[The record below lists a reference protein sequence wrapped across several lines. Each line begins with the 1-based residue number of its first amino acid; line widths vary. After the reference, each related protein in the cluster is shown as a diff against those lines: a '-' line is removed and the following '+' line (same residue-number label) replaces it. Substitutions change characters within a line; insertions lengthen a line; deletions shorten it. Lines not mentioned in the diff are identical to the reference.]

1 MKSKQ
6 NQEEEIVTNVNE
18 DKNEIINEGFS
29 NYESAAEKTEV
40 PFWTENPNILFN
52 GKYVFELFPVEEMS
66 YNQKINAVSRT
77 IIFLTMIGFLV
88 SHNIR
93 TLIVGL
99 VTLASAF
106 LLHHYHT
113 KELMKEENK
122 KLLSHSLKE
131 GFENPIDKFA
141 ADETGELIEGV
152 FDEPTPSNPF
162 SNVLMTDYSDN
173 PNKKTAPPSFNKNTN
188 ETILDNAKKMVA
200 EANPDQPD
208 IADKL
213 FKDLGEQYVFEQSLR
228 PFHSNPS
235 TTVPNDQK
243 AFSDFCYGSM
253 VSCKE
258 GNSFA
263 CARNLPR
270 YNNY

>member
-213 FKDLGEQYVFEQSLR
+213 FKDLVF
-228 PFHSNPS
+228 
-235 TTVPNDQK
+235 
-243 AFSDFCYGSM
+243 
-253 VSCKE
+253 VSQ
-258 GNSFA
+258 
-263 CARNLPR
+263 NLKKK
-270 YNNY
+270 N